1 LDHVASIDTPLET
14 QPAKGRRKMP
24 SDKSSNKEPE
34 TPNSPDGKSKQSTDN
49 SSELLTTP
57 KGRKYR
63 QMTRARSEKYGMD
76 QDSFITF
83 GPRKSGRKDEGSK
96 REGPQDAPAA
106 LFNRRLHSPIKLL
119 K

>member
-1 LDHVASIDTPLET
+1 
-14 QPAKGRRKMP
+14 MP

-34 TPNSPDGKSKQSTDN
+34 TPNSPDGKSKQSTDD
-49 SSELLTTP
+49 SSDYLITR
-57 KGRKYR
+57 KGGLYQR
-63 QMTRARSEKYGMD
+63 MTRADAQRYGMD